1 MRSAWQLAATQ
12 TIDLGWDQL
21 ILLEDRRGSRVALF
35 YGHVFETDESRAR
48 EQASTTGDA
57 K

>member
-1 MRSAWQLAATQ
+1 MRSAWQLAASQ
-12 TIDLGWDQL
+12 TVDLGWDQL

-35 YGHVFETDESRAR
+35 YGHVFETNEWRAR
-48 EQASTTGDA
+48 EQAATAGDA

>member
-21 ILLEDRRGSRVALF
+21 VLLEDRRGSRVALF
-35 YGHVFETDESRAR
+35 YGHVFETDESRMQERGA
-48 EQASTTGDA
+48 ASLEG